1 MHTPRMHRAHTVHA
15 HTAHAPP
22 SIHRAHTV
30 HAHTAHTP
38 FTHRACTPRRPLGSF
53 SERAAAKSELRTQIR
68 LSQSHPAITAWL
80 IGNEANG
87 PWQQVRVR
95 VGEP

>member
-1 MHTPRMHRAHTVHA
+1 MHTT
-15 HTAHAPP
+15 
-22 SIHRAHTV
+22 SIRR
-30 HAHTAHTP
+30 
-38 FTHRACTPRRPLGSF
+38 THRACTPRRPLGSF

>member
-1 MHTPRMHRAHTVHA
+1 MHTPRMHHA
-15 HTAHAPP
+15 CTA
-22 SIHRAHTV
+22 

-38 FTHRACTPRRPLGSF
+38 YTHRACTPRRPLGSF